1 MKAGSRATPSREP
14 RQARKGAAVSG
25 TRRVP
30 RGRLA
35 GATGSESDRVVR
47 VRRRTARSPSRTSL
61 PRRGT
66 LVEEYRSLYR
76 RYRPQA
82 PDQVLGQEHVVRALA
97 GAVREGRL
105 AHAFL
110 FSGPRGTG
118 KTSSA
123 RILAKMVNC
132 ERGPTAE
139 PDGTCEQCR
148 RIENGTHLDVVEID
162 AASHGGVDDARE
174 LRERAP
180 TAPAQGREKV
190 YIIDEAQRLSREAF
204 DALLKVFEEPP
215 PGVRFVLC
223 TTEPH
228 KMPPTIVGRCQ
239 KFEFRRVP
247 SETIAAHLVEVAT
260 KESITLDAQAAEVIA
275 RESEGSVRD
284 ALSLLDQASVLG
296 GGAVTEDDVVR
307 LIGTPELDV
316 QFALADAIAVGD
328 AREVFGIVHALVQ
341 EGHDIRH
348 FTTQVTGH
356 VRNLLLAL
364 SSPEDPAIIDV
375 PPEVHPRLVAQAG
388 KFSVGELNRILALL
402 LQAQTDMRWSTAPRL
417 TLELALVRSALPE
430 TDPQPAALVGRI
442 ERLERLAGLD
452 HPPALPEG
460 ASAPPSATRGVP
472 SEATSPKSD
481 AAGAPPAP
489 SGASG
494 GATVSPG
501 QQTKESSPRT
511 ESEEHT
517 REPEPRGRPEASGA
531 PEPRGG
537 PGASGERARAPSAK
551 AVDAEMLRRSWAQ
564 GLEALKARRKMVLF
578 ASAQVATV
586 GSFDGEQLELVF
598 PPGREVG
605 AAKVEERSSDL
616 VQVLDELF
624 GVTPKV
630 RATVREGTVVETV
643 EDEPPPTPEAAEELL
658 KTQFGAEV

>member
-1 MKAGSRATPSREP
+1 M
-14 RQARKGAAVSG
+14 
-25 TRRVP
+25 
-30 RGRLA
+30 
-35 GATGSESDRVVR
+35 
-47 VRRRTARSPSRTSL
+47 
-61 PRRGT
+61 
-66 LVEEYRSLYR
+66 EEYRSLYR

-239 KFEFRRVP
+239 KFEFRRIP
-247 SETIAAHLVEVAT
+247 AEIIAAHLTEVAA
-260 KESITLDAQAAEVIA
+260 KESIRLDPQAAEVIA

-296 GGAVTEDDVVR
+296 GGAVTEDDVAR
-307 LIGTPELDV
+307 LVGTPELDV

-328 AREVFGIVHALVQ
+328 AREVFGIVHRLVQ
-341 EGHDIRH
+341 EGHDVRH
-348 FTTQVTGH
+348 FTTQVTAH

-364 SSPEDPAIIDV
+364 SSPDDPAIIDV

-388 KFSVGELNRILALL
+388 KFSAGELNRILSLL

-460 ASAPPSATRGVP
+460 ASAPPSATRGVA
-472 SEATSPKSD
+472 SGD
-481 AAGAPPAP
+481 ASAPPAEEAATAGEADG
-489 SGASG
+489 GAG
-494 GATVSPG
+494 AATVSPA
-501 QQTKESSPRT
+501 QEKEAASPAKGGR
-511 ESEEHT
+511 EHT
-517 REPEPRGRPEASGA
+517 SE

-537 PGASGERARAPSAK
+537 PEASSAHAPSAK
-551 AVDAEMLRRSWAQ
+551 AVDAEMLRRSWPEV
-564 GLEALKARRKMVLF
+564 LEALKARRKMVLF

-616 VQVLDELF
+616 VEVLDELF
-624 GVTPKV
+624 GVSPKV
-630 RATVREGTVVETV
+630 RATVREGTVLVED
-643 EDEPPPTPEAAEELL
+643 DEPPPTPEAAEELL
-658 KTQFGAEV
+658 KAQFGAEVVDEG

>member
-1 MKAGSRATPSREP
+1 
-14 RQARKGAAVSG
+14 
-25 TRRVP
+25 
-30 RGRLA
+30 
-35 GATGSESDRVVR
+35 
-47 VRRRTARSPSRTSL
+47 
-61 PRRGT
+61 
-66 LVEEYRSLYR
+66 VEEYRSLYR
-76 RYRPQA
+76 KYRPQA

-132 ERGPTAE
+132 ERGPTTE

-148 RIENGTHLDVVEID
+148 RIEGGTHLDVVEID

-247 SETIAAHLVEVAT
+247 SETIAAHLAEVAT
-260 KESITLDAQAAEVIA
+260 KESIRLDGAAAGIIA

-296 GGAVTEDDVVR
+296 GGGVTEEDVVR

-341 EGHDIRH
+341 EGHDVRH

-388 KFSVGELNRILALL
+388 KFSAGELNRILSLL

-452 HPPALPEG
+452 HAGGSSGEASAAPSGTKGVPSGATSASPDDSRD
-460 ASAPPSATRGVP
+460 ASAPPDGSTETPRGLAEGTPLVTEADASA
-472 SEATSPKSD
+472 APKG
-481 AAGAPPAP
+481 AGA
-489 SGASG
+489 
-494 GATVSPG
+494 
-501 QQTKESSPRT
+501 
-511 ESEEHT
+511 H
-517 REPEPRGRPEASGA
+517 
-531 PEPRGG
+531 
-537 PGASGERARAPSAK
+537 APSAA
-551 AVDAEMLRRSWAQ
+551 AVDAEMLRRSWPQ
-564 GLEALKARRKMVLF
+564 VLDALKSRRKMVLF

-605 AAKVEERSSDL
+605 AAKVQERSSDL
-616 VQVLDELF
+616 VEVLDELF

-658 KTQFGAEV
+658 KTQFGAEVVDEG